1 MIRRI
6 FFQSALSAAPLL
18 AAQPG
23 KKYKTALIGS
33 GWWGMNILREALASG
48 ECSAVALADPDPNQ
62 TAHAAAEISKLSSDQ
77 PHHYKDYREMLRK
90 ERPVSQ
96 SVRLRSEESDQRLR
110 RRRAG

>member
-1 MIRRI
+1 MNRRI

-48 ECSAVALADPDPNQ
+48 DCSAVALADPDPNQ
-62 TAHAAAEISKLSSDQ
+62 MDRASPKIAKLSSTQ
-77 PHHYKDYREMLRK
+77 PPPYTPHREIPPTPL
-90 ERPVSQ
+90 PPIP
-96 SVRLRSEESDQRLR
+96 L
-110 RRRAG
+110 APPPPH